1 MKKQSLGIVFALMT
15 AILSGV
21 AIPLNKI
28 FVITLDPAVFTAVRA
43 IIIGFLFLIISY
55 SQGSLQVKKVKKLPW
70 KYLITIAI
78 IGGSLAFLL
87 FFTGLKMTTSGRAA
101 FLHKTLPIYVT
112 IFAFLLLKDKI
123 PRKHV
128 YAMVLMLIGT
138 VLIYSASID
147 PSWLWENPSFGD
159 LLIISATILWGLEA
173 VIAKKVM
180 KDGETN
186 FVVSFAR
193 MFFGGL
199 ILFGAVVLMGKAD
212 LLLAIGSQEVLNIL
226 ISTGLLFG
234 YVFFWYW
241 SIKLMDVSQASTL
254 LLLAPVISLVLGMAM
269 LGEPVPNIQ
278 ILGSILILIGSY
290 FVIGIKSGPETGV

>member
-1 MKKQSLGIVFALMT
+1 
-15 AILSGV
+15 
-21 AIPLNKI
+21 
-28 FVITLDPAVFTAVRA
+28 
-43 IIIGFLFLIISY
+43 
-55 SQGSLQVKKVKKLPW
+55 
-70 KYLITIAI
+70 
-78 IGGSLAFLL
+78 
-87 FFTGLKMTTSGRAA
+87 
-101 FLHKTLPIYVT
+101 
-112 IFAFLLLKDKI
+112 LLLKDKI